1 MTFGVAE
8 EDIMSLNDQA
18 FAAHESAIA
27 SAKRREVMLGGL
39 AAFLLGAA
47 PVHAQQ
53 AWPSRAIR
61 VVVPFSAGGAAD
73 TSARAYS
80 VPLNDILGQSVV
92 IENRTGG
99 NAVVA
104 AGAVLGAPRDGYT
117 FILDAANCITNPVL
131 LKDLPFDY
139 ATAFVPVTL
148 ASRAPQVVAVR
159 HDFPA
164 ANIGEFLDYVR
175 AHPAKVS
182 CGTPPSGGMAH
193 LALALLE
200 ERAGVKFIHTP
211 YRGGADAARDIMGG
225 QIDSILITASSARG
239 PHKAGK
245 ARVLAVTSEKRSSAF
260 PDVPTLA
267 ESGFPG
273 YDMDDWYGLFAATG
287 VAPEVVS
294 QMQQAVAKAAR
305 SPALMENLDQAGQVP
320 VGNTSAEC
328 SSWLDRQRPLLQQLV
343 RRAGITVS

>member
-1 MTFGVAE
+1 MRQ
-8 EDIMSLNDQA
+8 DRK
-18 FAAHESAIA
+18 AATACGHAPASAGRRELMLGAIGAALIA
-27 SAKRREVMLGGL
+27 SSPAR
-39 AAFLLGAA
+39 
-47 PVHAQQ
+47 AQQ

-80 VPLNDILGQSVV
+80 VPLSDLLGQGVV

-104 AGAVLGAPRDGYT
+104 ASAVLGAPRDGYT

-139 ATAFVPVTL
+139 ATAFVPVSL
-148 ASRAPQVVAVR
+148 ASRAPQVIAVR

-164 ANIGEFLDYVR
+164 TTIGEFLEYVR
-175 AHPAKVS
+175 KNPGKVS

-245 ARVLAVTSEKRSSAF
+245 VRVLAVTSAQRSRAF

-287 VAPEVVS
+287 VPPDIVG
-294 QMQQAVAKAAR
+294 QMQQAVAKASR
-305 SPALMENLDQAGQVP
+305 TPVLMENLDQAGQVP
-320 VGNTSAEC
+320 VGNTPAEFSA
-328 SSWLDRQRPLLQQLV
+328 WLVRQRELLQQLV
-343 RRAGITVS
+343 KRAGITVS

>member
-1 MTFGVAE
+1 MRSDDE
-8 EDIMSLNDQA
+8 A
-18 FAAHESAIA
+18 FTAHVSAIA
-27 SAKRREVMLGGL
+27 SAKRREVVLGGL

-47 PVHAQQ
+47 PAHAQQ
-53 AWPSRAIR
+53 AWPNRAIR
-61 VVVPFSAGGAAD
+61 LVVPFSAGGAAD

-80 VPLNDILGQSVV
+80 APLNEILGQGVV

-104 AGAVLGAPRDGYT
+104 ASAVLGAPRDGYT
-117 FILDAANCITNPVL
+117 FILDAANCITNPV
-131 LKDLPFDY
+131 
-139 ATAFVPVTL
+139 
-148 ASRAPQVVAVR
+148 
-159 HDFPA
+159 
-164 ANIGEFLDYVR
+164 
-175 AHPAKVS
+175 
-182 CGTPPSGGMAH
+182 
-193 LALALLE
+193 
-200 ERAGVKFIHTP
+200 HTP

-320 VGNTSAEC
+320 VGNTSAEF